1 MNRHRDAKGGATEM
15 AEVEERIARLQYLLS
30 SPDDV
35 ECDRAVLTH
44 TLRNLEQLRAEMLST
59 SVADA

>member
-1 MNRHRDAKGGATEM
+1 M